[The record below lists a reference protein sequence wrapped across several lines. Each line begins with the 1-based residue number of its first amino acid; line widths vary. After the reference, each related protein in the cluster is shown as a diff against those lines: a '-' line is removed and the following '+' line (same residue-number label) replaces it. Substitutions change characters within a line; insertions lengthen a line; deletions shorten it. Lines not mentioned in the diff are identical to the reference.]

1 MNHLL
6 TVVNHLCLFYLLRKI
21 LLKLL
26 TTQKIHTEFVAERDD
41 VHYQRNRLLSCA
53 DSFYFDTFDILLCQI
68 REKAQN
74 VVVSLDSRTVEGS
87 LVVQGHLEREKLTLE
102 KNINLKI
109 LKRPK

>member
-6 TVVNHLCLFYLLRKI
+6 TVVNICLFYLLRKI

-26 TTQKIHTEFVAERDD
+26 TLQKIHTEFIAERDG

-53 DSFYFDTFDILLCQI
+53 DSFYFDTFNILLCQI

-74 VVVSLDSRTVEGS
+74 VVVSLDSRTVEDS
-87 LVVQGHLEREKLTLE
+87 LVVQRHLEREKTHFRKE
-102 KNINLKI
+102 
-109 LKRPK
+109 